1 MDRAREPP
9 IPSLPVK
16 LCLCFSLF
24 FSYPLMLIPLAVMLE
39 QKAAAAASSADN
51 NRCLV
56 IVLPRLSLVA
66 VTVCLILSLPGFADL
81 LEVIGATAVS
91 GVALIMPALCHLGA
105 TWRDK
110 VGRYAS
116 TISSLEEILGTNVPQ
131 LSGKTYIYYNYPFL
145 FKWL

>member
-1 MDRAREPP
+1 
-9 IPSLPVK
+9 
-16 LCLCFSLF
+16 
-24 FSYPLMLIPLAVMLE
+24 MLIPLAVMLE

-91 GVALIMPALCHLGA
+91 PLSKLHVVRTSYTNWIFFGSYCPHKGGKRYQNIAFKNRFFFLSEA
-105 TWRDK
+105 TTRPLNA
-110 VGRYAS
+110 G
-116 TISSLEEILGTNVPQ
+116 EIVSNDV
-131 LSGKTYIYYNYPFL
+131 
-145 FKWL
+145 